1 MKKIPIHQPE
11 INSKSQVNL
20 ERLGLVDTEALFR
33 EQERRDRALE
43 REKML
48 GRGSGSMRDIDRFL
62 RKTCSQANLVKDQVR

>member
-1 MKKIPIHQPE
+1 
-11 INSKSQVNL
+11 VNL

-33 EQERRDRALE
+33 DQEKRDRALE

-62 RKTCSQANLVKDQVR
+62 RKTCSQASLIRDKARYDGQIRRDLESDK